1 MKKIVALLIAV
12 MMLMSVAALAEGT
25 PTIAFVPKVI
35 GQAWW
40 DYVQKNVEEWAT
52 ESGYDVI
59 YKGPTEVDAAAQVQ
73 IMTDLVNQGVD
84 ILCFSPNDP
93 AATEEI
99 CKQAREKGIIVI
111 ATEAASMENIEDRKS
126 TRLNSSHRCTSRMP
140 YH

>member
-59 YKGPTEVDAAAQVQ
+59 YKGPTEVDAAAR
-73 IMTDLVNQGVD
+73 
-84 ILCFSPNDP
+84 S
-93 AATEEI
+93 AA
-99 CKQAREKGIIVI
+99 
-111 ATEAASMENIEDRKS
+111 AA
-126 TRLNSSHRCTSRMP
+126 LLGA
-140 YH
+140 